1 MLTVLK
7 KSWLRGAVAI
17 NGNPSGA
24 NGGRGGGG
32 VVWGPILAGV
42 ASHGARDSRLVW
54 APPSPSAP
62 KVLIL
67 LKQVDWLKMNLNLL
81 Y

>member
-1 MLTVLK
+1 MLE
-7 KSWLRGAVAI
+7 KSRLRSAVAI
-17 NGNPSGA
+17 SVSPLMGGGG
-24 NGGRGGGG
+24 GGRGGGG
-32 VVWGPILAGV
+32 GVIGGPILAGV

-67 LKQVDWLKMNLNLL
+67 LKKLD
-81 Y
+81 

>member
-1 MLTVLK
+1 M
-7 KSWLRGAVAI
+7 
-17 NGNPSGA
+17 
-24 NGGRGGGG
+24 GGRGG

-67 LKQVDWLKMNLNLL
+67 LKQLDWLKMNLNLL

>member
-1 MLTVLK
+1 MLE
-7 KSWLRGAVAI
+7 KSRLRSAVAM
-17 NGNPSGA
+17 GP
-24 NGGRGGGG
+24 GGGG
-32 VVWGPILAGV
+32 GGGGGGRVIWGPILAGV

-67 LKQVDWLKMNLNLL
+67 LKKLD
-81 Y
+81 